1 MRDKICEITMENALL
16 REGARLAEAA
26 LPFAV
31 PEGEAG
37 SAAVSSSTGTQYGL
51 ARVCRVR

>member
-1 MRDKICEITMENALL
+1 MENALL

-31 PEGEAG
+31 PEAEAG